1 MLSTKIRTT
10 IIALVAASAFA
21 GASVV
26 PAVSQALRHSDQFTH
41 EEICNS
47 RYDAFGEAIRNLR
60 TAQEEGDDAGA
71 KYWREQAN
79 DVLGEAW
86 VEECEWVARV
96 QAPTAGLPT
105 VGLVA
110 TSSGTL
116 QASTPQAGTI
126 APARVARAYAA
137 LP

>member
-1 MLSTKIRTT
+1 MNLAPSIG
-10 IIALVAASAFA
+10 AASTFA

-47 RYDAFGEAIRNLR
+47 RYDAFGEAIGNLR
-60 TAQEEGDDAGA
+60 KAQEAGDDAET
-71 KYWREQAN
+71 KYWRERAN
-79 DVLGEAW
+79 DVLDEAW

-105 VGLVA
+105 LGLVA

-116 QASTPQAGTI
+116 QASTPPAVTV
-126 APARVARAYAA
+126 APVRVTRSYAA